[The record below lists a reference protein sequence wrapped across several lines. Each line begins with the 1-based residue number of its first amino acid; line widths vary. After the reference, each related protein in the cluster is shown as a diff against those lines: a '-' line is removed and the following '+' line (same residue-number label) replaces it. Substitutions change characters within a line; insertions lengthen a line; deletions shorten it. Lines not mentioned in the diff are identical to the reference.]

1 MKNWEAQSIFRTFY
15 LDKNKAEHAVQS
27 YAAGVRGQGAWVP
40 GGCGPGA
47 RGYIYN
53 ILMIYL

>member
-27 YAAGVRGQGAWVP
+27 YAAGVRGLGNWGA
-40 GGCGPGA
+40 GDLGLGA
-47 RGYIYN
+47 IFT
-53 ILMIYL
+53 IC